1 MIKNPPATAAS
12 LPGSGG
18 SPGEGNGD
26 PLQYS
31 CLGNPMDRGAWGA
44 TVYGV
49 TKELDVTRR
58 LNSNTK
64 HAPVVITE
72 ARQAADH
79 RDTSPAE
86 KHVHFLD
93 KHTHACNLQ
102 QAFLE
107 HVTQMYLVP

>member
-1 MIKNPPATAAS
+1 
-12 LPGSGG
+12 
-18 SPGEGNGD
+18 
-26 PLQYS
+26 
-31 CLGNPMDRGAWGA
+31 MDRGAWWA

-49 TKELDVTRR
+49 TKELDVTWR

-79 RDTSPAE
+79 RDTLPAE